1 MNGKTKFFNNRRGF
15 GFITDAEGKDYFV
28 HQSNIVMDGFRR
40 LSEGQEVSFKVKESE
55 KGLEAVEV
63 YPM

>member
-40 LSEGQEVSFKVKESE
+40 LNEGQEVSFKVKESE